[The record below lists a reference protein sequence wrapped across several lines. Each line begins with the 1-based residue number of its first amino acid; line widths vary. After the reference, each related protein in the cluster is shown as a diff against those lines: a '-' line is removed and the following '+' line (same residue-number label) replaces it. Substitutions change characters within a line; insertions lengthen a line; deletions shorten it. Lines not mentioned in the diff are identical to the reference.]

1 VQLITVVAL
10 YYDVTTSR
18 FLLLLDFACRGMPL
32 ALGPAFI
39 YQKDLLLHH
48 RRLQQMNNILHL
60 GDIIVQQKQL
70 LL

>member
-1 VQLITVVAL
+1 MQLITVVAG
-10 YYDVTTSR
+10 YYDVTSR
-18 FLLLLDFACRGMPL
+18 FILLDFACRGMPL

-48 RRLQQMNNILHL
+48 RSRLQQMNNILHLL